1 MLLQSRVNRYA
12 FIVGAIN
19 AILYAIAYM
28 KMSLHATALYA
39 ILVSC
44 PMQVMI
50 FVNWSRYT
58 NQRETKLRKMS
69 VKSRVELFGG
79 MLAGWLLLYMI
90 FSGWN
95 SQYLLLDNSVA
106 VLGTISTVL
115 CALRF
120 KEYTFLQIL
129 TNAISF
135 TTYLMMVEAEPSRII
150 WVISSVNAI
159 VCTWLAWSNMNE
171 KEE

>member
-1 MLLQSRVNRYA
+1 M
-12 FIVGAIN
+12 
-19 AILYAIAYM
+19 
-28 KMSLHATALYA
+28 
-39 ILVSC
+39 
-44 PMQVMI
+44 
-50 FVNWSRYT
+50 
-58 NQRETKLRKMS
+58 
-69 VKSRVELFGG
+69 LFGG
-79 MLAGWLLLYMI
+79 MLVGWLILYMI
-90 FSGWN
+90 FSGFN
-95 SQYLLLDNSVA
+95 SKYLLLDNSIA
-106 VLGTISTVL
+106 VLGTISTIL

-150 WVISSVNAI
+150 WVISSANAI